1 MGILYGVSKGYAKIL
16 RASLKKRKLVIIIAA
31 IILILSLITVPTIG
45 FEYFPA
51 MDEGIISVD
60 IELPKGST
68 LSDTHETAFKAQEII
83 KKIPEV
89 EGISMIIGNSGSV
102 LDRSKT
108 EKATLSINVGSVEK
122 RNRPVNQIANDIKNN
137 LNSLAGAKIR

>member
-1 MGILYGVSKGYAKIL
+1 M
-16 RASLKKRKLVIIIAA
+16 
-31 IILILSLITVPTIG
+31 PTIG

-83 KKIPEV
+83 KKFLRLKV
-89 EGISMIIGNSGSV
+89 SV
-102 LDRSKT
+102 
-108 EKATLSINVGSVEK
+108 
-122 RNRPVNQIANDIKNN
+122 
-137 LNSLAGAKIR
+137 

>member
-1 MGILYGVSKGYAKIL
+1 
-16 RASLKKRKLVIIIAA
+16 
-31 IILILSLITVPTIG
+31 
-45 FEYFPA
+45 
-51 MDEGIISVD
+51 MDEGILQLILSFQRAV
-60 IELPKGST
+60 S
-68 LSDTHETAFKAQEII
+68 SDTHETAFKAQEII
-83 KKIPEV
+83 KKILEV

-137 LNSLAGAKIR
+137 LNSLAGAKIKVNEESRVMGFSIGYSEIDIRIMGDELEVLKEISRDLIGILKA